1 MAKELYL
8 LGFPLTYSR
17 SPGMQQ
23 AAFSYYG
30 LEAKYALLPTL
41 WACQGAAAFELWTGL
56 SAFIEFLRGSVRSVL
71 R

>member
-30 LEAKYALLPTL
+30 LEAKYALLPTP
-41 WACQGAAAFELWTGL
+41 WACQGAAAFELGRV
-56 SAFIEFLRGSVRSVL
+56 SALIEFMRGSVRSVL